1 MSQMAAAR
9 SVDMAAAARLA
20 VGEPALARFRDMV
33 ALTAA
38 CYAAVVAAHVQNRVM
53 GVLHSQDMAV
63 VARTLD
69 MAAPATANM
78 VVDNP
83 VARRNSLWDA
93 AVAEQGKDVACLVAV
108 AV

>member
-1 MSQMAAAR
+1 MSQMVAAR
-9 SVDMAAAARLA
+9 SVDMAAAHRLA
-20 VGEPALARFRDMV
+20 AAASAPVRFRDRV
-33 ALTAA
+33 ALTGA

-93 AVAEQGKDVACLVAV
+93 AVGEQGKDVACLVAV

>member
-1 MSQMAAAR
+1 MSQLVAAQN
-9 SVDMAAAARLA
+9 VDMVAALRLAAAASA
-20 VGEPALARFRDMV
+20 PVRFRDRV
-33 ALTAA
+33 ALTGA
-38 CYAAVVAAHVQNRVM
+38 CYAAVVAAHAQNTVM

-69 MAAPATANM
+69 MAAPATADI

-83 VARRNSLWDA
+83 VARRNSPRDA
-93 AVAEQGKDVACLVAV
+93 AVGEQGKDVACLVAV